1 MMKPMFQKPVF
12 QKPGGEKEFLNEEWI
27 IEDRSGNAE
36 YTNYVYN
43 PNVSLSIT
51 QQREQ
56 LPVFKSRLD
65 ILYLLEKNRVLI
77 VTGETGSGKSTQIPQ
92 YLMEAG
98 WARKGQMIGVT
109 QPRRVAAISLAK
121 RVAAEKGCLVGQEV
135 GYCVRFD
142 DCFDKEGTMIK
153 FMTEGILVN
162 EIMTNPLLP
171 SYSVLM
177 LDEAHERT
185 LLTDTTLGL
194 MKKILLK
201 RPDLRLIISSATLE
215 AEVLKNF
222 FQSDVESKH
231 ISSEIMSIQGRA
243 YPVDIYYL
251 DNPVPNYVKGA
262 VETVMKIHET
272 QRMGHVLVF
281 LTGQD
286 EVEEAV
292 SLLKEY
298 SRNTKNVPGVPS
310 MYVLPLYG
318 SLPQSEQMKAFQ
330 PFSPKVRKV
339 IVATNI
345 AEASVTING
354 IVYVVDCGFVKLNFF
369 NPKTSTDA
377 LVVVPESQS
386 SARQRA
392 GRAGRVS
399 AGKVYRLFREE
410 DFKQL
415 PVHTTPEIQRSNLST
430 FILQLKSL
438 GVDNIAH
445 FSFPSAP
452 PSRIVINA
460 LELDY
465 ALGALD
471 NSGSLTE
478 LGLKMVMF
486 PVPAMQAKMLLASG
500 EFGCSEEALTI
511 VAMLQIESIFL
522 FPSSRRAEARKA
534 KYKFSVLEG
543 DLLTL
548 LNVYNAFIQK
558 GKDKQWCGQMF
569 LNYNGLVRAAEIRNQ
584 LQRLLQRYKV
594 PLVSCQGDTDAVCRC
609 IVAGH
614 FANAAYLHYS
624 GEYRTVCGDHA
635 LAIHPTSVLYTQ
647 KQPKW
652 VVFGEL
658 VHTSRE
664 FMRNITVVE
673 SSWLYELAPGFYQ
686 YGTDMDAARGSLL

>member
-1 MMKPMFQKPVF
+1 MLRPVF
-12 QKPGGEKEFLNEEWI
+12 EKPGGKKEFLNEEWI
-27 IEDRSGNAE
+27 VEDSLRTPE
-36 YTNYVYN
+36 HTNVVYN
-43 PNVSLSIT
+43 PNVSLSIR
-51 QQREQ
+51 QQRER
-56 LPVFKSRLD
+56 LPVFKSRTD
-65 ILYLLEKNRVLI
+65 ILYLLEKHQVLI

-98 WARKGQMIGVT
+98 WAQKGQMIGIT

-121 RVAAEKGCLVGQEV
+121 RVAEEKGCLAGQEV

-142 DCFDKEGTMIK
+142 DCFDKQDTKIK

-162 EIMTNPLLP
+162 EIMANPLLP
-171 SYSVLM
+171 SYSVIM
-177 LDEAHERT
+177 LDEAHERS
-185 LLTDTTLGL
+185 LLTDMCLGL
-194 MKKILLK
+194 MKKILRK
-201 RPDLRLIISSATLE
+201 RPDLRLVVSSATLE
-215 AEVLKNF
+215 AEALQNF
-222 FQSDVESKH
+222 FQDEVENKS
-231 ISSEIMSIQGRA
+231 ISAEILSIQGRV
-243 YPVDIYYL
+243 YPVEVYYL
-251 DNPVPNYVKGA
+251 NDPVANYVKA
-262 VETVMKIHET
+262 SVETVMKIHES

-286 EVEEAV
+286 EVEEATN
-292 SLLKEY
+292 LLKDY
-298 SRNTKNVPGVPS
+298 SRNTKNTPGVPS

-318 SLPQSEQMKAFQ
+318 SLPQSEQMKVFE

-339 IVATNI
+339 VVATNI

-354 IVYVVDCGFVKLNFF
+354 IVYVVDSGFVKLNFF

-377 LVVVPESQS
+377 LVVVPASQS
-386 SARQRA
+386 SAEQRA

-399 AGKVYRLFREE
+399 SGKVYRLYREE
-410 DFKQL
+410 DFKCL
-415 PVHTTPEIQRSNLST
+415 PMHTVPEIQRSNLAT

-445 FSFPSAP
+445 FSFPAAP
-452 PSRIVINA
+452 PSNIVINA

-471 NSGSLTE
+471 SSGNLTE
-478 LGLKMVMF
+478 LGMKMVTF
-486 PVPAMQAKMLLASG
+486 PVSTMQAKMLLASG
-500 EFGCSEEALTI
+500 EFGCSQEALTI

-522 FPSSRRAEARKA
+522 QPSHRRAEARKA

-558 GKDKQWCGQMF
+558 GKDKQWCGQMY
-569 LNYNGLVRAAEIRNQ
+569 LNYKGLMRATEIRKQ
-584 LQRLLQRYKV
+584 LHKLLQKCKV
-594 PLVSCQGDTDAVCRC
+594 PIVSCEGDTDAVCRC
-609 IVAGH
+609 IVTGY

-624 GEYRTVCGDHA
+624 GEYRTVCGDHT

-664 FMRNITVVE
+664 FMRNLTVVE
-673 SSWLYELAPGFYQ
+673 SSWLYELAPDFYH
-686 YGTDMDAARGSLL
+686 YGVDTDAARGTLL

>member
-1 MMKPMFQKPVF
+1 MFRKPVF

-27 IEDRSGNAE
+27 IEDRSSNVE

-51 QQREQ
+51 QQRER
-56 LPVFKSRLD
+56 LPVFRNRMD
-65 ILYLLEKNRVLI
+65 ILYLLEKHRVLI

-98 WARKGQMIGVT
+98 WAQKGQMIGVT
-109 QPRRVAAISLAK
+109 QPRRMAAITLAR
-121 RVAAEKGCLVGQEV
+121 RVAEEKGCLVGQEV

-142 DCFDKEGTMIK
+142 ECFDREGTKIK
-153 FMTEGILVN
+153 LCPLFQFMTEGILVN
-162 EIMTNPLLP
+162 EIMANPLLP
-171 SYSVLM
+171 TYSVLM

-185 LLTDTTLGL
+185 LLTDTSLGL

-215 AEVLKNF
+215 AEVLKQF
-222 FQSDVESKH
+222 FHSDIESKN
-231 ISSEIMSIQGRA
+231 ISAEILSIQGRA
-243 YPVDIYYL
+243 YPVEVYYL
-251 DNPVPNYVKGA
+251 SNPVSNYVKA
-262 VETVMKIHET
+262 TVETVVKIHET

-292 SLLKEY
+292 NLLKEY
-298 SRNTKNVPGVPS
+298 SRNTKNTPGIPS

-339 IVATNI
+339 VVATNI

-386 SARQRA
+386 SATQRA

-399 AGKVYRLFREE
+399 SGKVYRLFRED

-415 PVHTTPEIQRSNLST
+415 PVFTTPEIQRSNLST

-445 FSFPSAP
+445 FSFPSPP
-452 PSRIVINA
+452 PSKIVINA

-465 ALGALD
+465 ALGALG
-471 NSGSLTE
+471 NNGNLTE
-478 LGLKMVMF
+478 LGMKMVMF
-486 PVPAMQAKMLLASG
+486 PVPAMQAKMLLVSG

-511 VAMLQIESIFL
+511 VSMLQIESIFL
-522 FPSSRRAEARKA
+522 FPSNRRVEARKA

-548 LNVYNAFIQK
+548 LNVYNAFLKEIQT
-558 GKDKQWCGQMF
+558 WC
-569 LNYNGLVRAAEIRNQ
+569 A
-584 LQRLLQRYKV
+584 
-594 PLVSCQGDTDAVCRC
+594 D
-609 IVAGH
+609 
-614 FANAAYLHYS
+614 
-624 GEYRTVCGDHA
+624 
-635 LAIHPTSVLYTQ
+635 VL
-647 KQPKW
+647 
-652 VVFGEL
+652 
-658 VHTSRE
+658 
-664 FMRNITVVE
+664 
-673 SSWLYELAPGFYQ
+673 
-686 YGTDMDAARGSLL
+686 